1 MENLKILINPYDDPK
16 YAEAIVNVLDS
27 YARDPM
33 GGAEALGDYTR
44 ENLITE
50 LKKRDWAVAFLA
62 LLGDEPVGLL
72 IAMEGFST
80 FASRPLMNIHDVGVV
95 PAHRGLGIGTALFA
109 AVEAE
114 AIKRGCCKMTL
125 EVLSGNERAIKVYKG
140 LGYQPYELHPEI
152 GTAQFWEK
160 KL

>member
-1 MENLKILINPYDDPK
+1 MENLKILTNPYEDPK
-16 YAEAIVNVLDS
+16 HAEAIIKVLDS

-33 GGAEALGDYTR
+33 GGAEALGDYTK
-44 ENLITE
+44 ENLIEE

-62 LLGDEPVGLL
+62 MLGEEPVGVL

-80 FASRPLMNIHDVGVV
+80 FASRPLMNIHDVGVI
-95 PAHRGLGIGTALFA
+95 PGHRGLGIGTALIA

-140 LGYQPYELHPEI
+140 LGYKPYELHPEI